1 MTAHRKR
8 KTVGA
13 EEVRLL
19 GLLLSGDIAGFE
31 KATGMSMREMELRM
45 RATGE
50 LGELDDED
58 EFFSGEYEYEDEDE
72 DEADWRLR
80 PEWLHP
86 DCVNTCSALE
96 LGTCCKYP
104 ASPLVRRAADLADS
118 AARISRERLLASVPG
133 LLAQVHAVL
142 PGMSSTAAAQLTCPV
157 GRLATAAE
165 FGPRP
170 EAEPLPTLLP
180 LLDACMH
187 ALWAALGNGPAGGTV
202 WLARATWVEAPVG
215 REDARL
221 TASSY
226 SN

>member
-8 KTVGA
+8 TTVRA

-45 RATGE
+45 RAAGE
-50 LGELDDED
+50 LGEPEDHDESFFD
-58 EFFSGEYEYEDEDE
+58 ELEYEEDE

-86 DCVNTCSALE
+86 DCVNTCGALE

-104 ASPLVRRAADLADS
+104 VSPLVRRAVDLADS
-118 AARISRERLLASVPG
+118 AARISREGLLASVPG

-142 PGMSSTAAAQLTCPV
+142 PGMGRTAAAQLTCPV

-170 EAEPLPTLLP
+170 ESEPLPTLLP

-187 ALWAALGNGPAGGTV
+187 ALWATLGNGLAGGTV
-202 WLARATWVEAPVG
+202 GLARAAWVEAPVG

>member
-8 KTVGA
+8 KTVRA
-13 EEVRLL
+13 EEARLL

-50 LGELDDED
+50 LGEPEDDDEP
-58 EFFSGEYEYEDEDE
+58 FFDEDEDE
-72 DEADWRLR
+72 DDEADWRLR

-104 ASPLVRRAADLADS
+104 VSPLVRRAVDLADS
-118 AARISRERLLASVPG
+118 AGRISRERLLASVPG

-142 PGMSSTAAAQLTCPV
+142 PGMDRAAAAQLTCPV
-157 GRLATAAE
+157 GRLAATAE
-165 FGPRP
+165 FGPGP
-170 EAEPLPTLLP
+170 ESEPLPTLLP
-180 LLDACMH
+180 LLDACAH
-187 ALWAALGNGPAGGTV
+187 ALWAALENQPAGDWIQPHRRSGGV
-202 WLARATWVEAPVG
+202 
-215 REDARL
+215 
-221 TASSY
+221 
-226 SN
+226 